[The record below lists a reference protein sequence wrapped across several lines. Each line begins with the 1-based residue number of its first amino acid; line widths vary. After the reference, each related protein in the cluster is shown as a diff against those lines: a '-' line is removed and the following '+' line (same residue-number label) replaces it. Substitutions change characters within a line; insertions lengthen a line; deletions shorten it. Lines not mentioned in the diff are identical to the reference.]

1 MAMTDVNSSAEMP
14 ITAADGTPLKKKLAQ
29 ALFRSRVRAVGLVLP
44 LFAFVMAS
52 FVIPILALMW
62 QGVYNDTFASYT
74 PNLTQQL
81 AEWDG
86 VSAPSEEMFAALV
99 TDLKTAREDKTIGRI
114 ATRVNQ
120 ELPGTRSLFTSSARK
135 VKKAAPPY
143 AESMMKIDKD
153 WGNLEVWQAMK
164 LTSQSLTPGFYA
176 TALDSKYTV
185 DQGFVSQVENRQIY
199 VKLFW
204 RTLLISGTVMLL
216 CLLLGYPVAYL
227 LAILPL
233 RYSNLLMIMVLLPFW
248 TSLLVRTTA
257 WIAILQSQGVVN
269 DLLVWIGITGDESR
283 FSLIYNM
290 TGTIVA
296 MTHILLPFM
305 ILPLYSVMKTIPPS
319 YMRAARSLGATP
331 TRAFLKV
338 YMPQTIPGV
347 GAGGLL
353 VFILAIG
360 YYITPALVGGQD
372 GQLISNMIAYHM
384 QKSLNWSLAAA
395 LGGILL
401 AGVLLL
407 YWAYDRIIGIDNMKL
422 G

>member
-1 MAMTDVNSSAEMP
+1 MQIPETDNSVKLP

-29 ALFRSRVRAVGLVLP
+29 ALFRTRVRAFGLVLP
-44 LFAFVMAS
+44 LFAFIMAS

-62 QGVYNDTFASYT
+62 QGVYNPTFAKYT
-74 PNLTQQL
+74 PNLTERL
-81 AEWDG
+81 ETWDG
-86 VSAPSEEMFAALV
+86 LSQPDEGMFEALV
-99 TDLKTAREDKTIGRI
+99 MDLRTAREEKTIGRI

-120 ELPGTRSLFTSSARK
+120 ELPGSRSLFTSSARK
-135 VKKAAPPY
+135 AIKIGPPY
-143 AESMMKIDKD
+143 AASMIDLNEK
-153 WGNLEVWQAMK
+153 WGSIDIWRAMK

-176 TALDSKYTV
+176 TAIDFRYTANE
-185 DQGFVSQVENRQIY
+185 GFVRQVENRQIY
-199 VKLFW
+199 VKLLL
-204 RTLLISGTVMLL
+204 RTLTISGVVVLF
-216 CLLLGYPVAYL
+216 CLVLGYPVAYL
-227 LAILPL
+227 LATLPL

-257 WIAILQSQGVVN
+257 WIAILQSQGVIN
-269 DLLVWIGITGDESR
+269 DLLVWVGVTADGDR
-283 FSLIYNM
+283 FSLVYNM
-290 TGTIVA
+290 TGTIIA

-305 ILPLYSVMKTIPPS
+305 ILPLYSVMKTVPPS
-319 YMRAARSLGATP
+319 YMKAARSLGATP
-331 TRAFLKV
+331 LKAFVKV
-338 YMPQTIPGV
+338 YIPQTIPGV

-353 VFILAIG
+353 GFILAIG